1 MSILEERLP
10 YLETLELES
19 GGHEAPNNGL
29 VHACVM
35 EAVAYVAGDPWSDH
49 PECVSPVLGAFL
61 RSWNDSLADV
71 DRQMLKPLIPRLV
84 GTKASKKVEEKRA
97 WMATDWLARECA
109 PAFLRLSGL
118 TEHAEAL
125 EGLAALTTTQRAK
138 KAQPTLAAAGAAAWD
153 AARAAARAAAWAAAW
168 AAARDAARDA
178 AWAAA
183 RDAAWDAAWAA
194 AGDAAWAAAWAAARD
209 AARAAARAAAAD
221 AAGAAA
227 GAAARDAAGG
237 AAWAAAWAAARDA
250 ARDAAWAAAADAA
263 RAAAGAAARDAAGDA
278 AWAALEPTVKQ
289 LQASALLLIDR
300 MIDAS

>member
-109 PAFLRLSGL
+109 PAFLRAAGL

-125 EGLAALTTTQRAK
+125 EGLAALTTTKRAE
-138 KAQPTLAAAGAAAWD
+138 KARPTVAAAGDAVWAAAGDAVWDGTGAAARAAAGAAAGD
-153 AARAAARAAAWAAAW
+153 AAGAAAGATAWAAARAAAG
-168 AAARDAARDA
+168 DAARDA
-178 AWAAA
+178 TGAAA
-183 RDAAWDAAWAA
+183 RAA
-194 AGDAAWAAAWAAARD
+194 AGAAAGATAGAAAGATAWAAARD
-209 AARAAARAAAAD
+209 AARAAAWD
-221 AAGAAA
+221 T
-227 GAAARDAAGG
+227 
-237 AAWAAAWAAARDA
+237 
-250 ARDAAWAAAADAA
+250 A
-263 RAAAGAAARDAAGDA
+263 RAT